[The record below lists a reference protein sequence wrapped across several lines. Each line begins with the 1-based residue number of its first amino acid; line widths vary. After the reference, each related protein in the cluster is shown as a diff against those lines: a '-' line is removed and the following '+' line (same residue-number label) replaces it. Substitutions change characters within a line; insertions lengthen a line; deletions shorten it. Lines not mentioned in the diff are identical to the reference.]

1 MNTYIISSFSEV
13 GCVNNLSNRLLN
25 AVMQAREFLNKLG
38 DLSQT
43 QIFAKIENMEVWYSS
58 IFSLESKISKESPEF
73 LCFCIRD

>member
-43 QIFAKIENMEVWYSS
+43 QIFAKIENMEV
-58 IFSLESKISKESPEF
+58 
-73 LCFCIRD
+73 